1 MHELDA
7 PTADDIP
14 DHERAKPMS
23 EYPFFFT
30 WTAQNA
36 AKPMELA
43 GGEGAHFTLSDG
55 SRWLDLGSLSYQVNA
70 GHGRQRIVDAI
81 KAQADKLCLSAP
93 NAVFPA
99 KVELAERLLK
109 MAGPGFS
116 KVFFTLGGAE
126 ANENAIKI
134 ARQVTGRLK
143 MISRYRSYH
152 GASMGALA
160 LTGDWRRAPMEPLI
174 PGVIH
179 VHDCECHAC
188 ATGNRPGNVCTQ
200 GMAREIEK
208 TMALEGARTTAAVFL
223 EPVPGANGAYVPP
236 PDYWPTV
243 RAACDRDGALLVAD
257 EVLTGFGRTG
267 TPFGFQHWGITP
279 DMITIAKGLAS
290 GYATIGAVI
299 VHERIA
305 KHFDANVL
313 ACGLTYYAHPTACA
327 AALETMKL
335 YDDEQLYANS
345 ARLGPVLVRELDAV
359 AARIAVPAHV
369 RGLGLLA
376 ALAPTATSDQWAALN
391 REVAARKL
399 SLHIDGK
406 RGTAIFAPT
415 LCIGEQDL
423 VTGVRA
429 FGDAAVAAF
438 GGKQ

>member
-1 MHELDA
+1 
-7 PTADDIP
+7 
-14 DHERAKPMS
+14 MS

-36 AKPMELA
+36 AKPLELT
-43 GGEGAHFTLSDG
+43 GGEGAWFTTSDG
-55 SRWLDLGSLSYQVNA
+55 GRWLDLGALSYQVNA

-81 KAQADKLCLSAP
+81 KRQADSLCLSAP

-99 KVELAERLLK
+99 KVELAQRLLA

-134 ARQVTGRLK
+134 ARLVTGRHK

-160 LTGDWRRAPMEPLI
+160 LTGDWRRAPLEPLI
-174 PGVIH
+174 PGVVH
-179 VHDCECHAC
+179 VHDCECERC
-188 ATGNRPGNVCTQ
+188 ASGNRGPVCDRAY
-200 GMAREIEK
+200 GKEIER
-208 TMALEGARTTAAVFL
+208 TMQQEGARTTAAVFL
-223 EPVPGANGAYVPP
+223 EPVPGANGAWVPP

-243 RAACDRDGALLVAD
+243 RAACDADGALLVAD
-257 EVLTGFGRTG
+257 EVLTGFGRIG
-267 TPFGFQHWGITP
+267 KPFGFQHWNVVP

-299 VHERIA
+299 VHERVA

-345 ARLGPVLVRELDAV
+345 ARLGPVLLRELDAV
-359 AARIAVPAHV
+359 AAKIAVPSHV

-376 ALAPTATSDQWAALN
+376 ALAPQASPAQWTVLGTELAT
-391 REVAARKL
+391 RKL
-399 SLHIDGK
+399 SLHVDGK
-406 RGTAIFAPT
+406 RGTAIFAPP
-415 LCIGEQDL
+415 LCITEEELVRGIRSFGE
-423 VTGVRA
+423 
-429 FGDAAVAAF
+429 AAVSAF
-438 GGKQ
+438 GGAA